1 MARAACTSESTVG
14 MQTWSKADVQ
24 MWNACRRLGV
34 LDQFMSPA
42 IEQSCK
48 YGPDAKRKLRR
59 KRRAHNAALIAA
71 AHEAEEDTA
80 LTTSYHLRSQMG
92 PAGSDLPPFG
102 EARPPSVESKKRQ
115 PKKRQRYESVPQ
127 PTEEQVA
134 AFAPHGGAM
143 GCFDRFP
150 ANHCGGDLYFTSL
163 VLAEPAC
170 CHRRTG
176 AYRHPFF
183 PMMAGAAAWFESSM
197 LSHGTAQHENVRCRS
212 KGCKAHLSIAVQLPG
227 DLLPGVAT
235 NAAPTTQLHAEVM
248 DEMSA
253 DANEKWGDDPETVW
267 LAVHKVEPEPQR
279 VRLCYDEA
287 QMCVLPFCRVVL
299 YDAAAEPRK
308 RVFVVYDPSG
318 GLSAEE
324 QHRVRGQFDWMHSGW
339 KFDLERQSGSSM
351 RGSLGY
357 DGAGKQ
363 RMEMLGI
370 RNRKWNKGKKGG
382 PDRSRP
388 SHAVRNRAGPL
399 DAYVVHFDDQR
410 FGKEQM
416 KWLMNALSARMHSAL
431 PRTYGRLREALVEA
445 DLGKH
450 LYSED
455 APDFVSDDWVCS
467 NIGLSA
473 GYQSPPH
480 CDVNDMGPCM
490 AVAVKCPV
498 REGMSARGPARECR
512 CKSSTIT

>member
-24 MWNACRRLGV
+24 VWNACRRLGV

-71 AHEAEEDTA
+71 AQEDTGS
-80 LTTSYHLRSQMG
+80 TMSYHLRSQMG
-92 PAGSDLPPFG
+92 PAPSDPPPFG
-102 EARPPSVESKKRQ
+102 AARPSSVESNKRQ
-115 PKKRQRYESVPQ
+115 PKKRQRYEGVPQ

-134 AFAPHGGAM
+134 AFAPHGEAI
-143 GCFDRFP
+143 GCFDDRFP

-170 CHRRTG
+170 CHRQTG

-183 PMMAGAAAWFESSM
+183 LMMAGAAAWFESNR

-212 KGCKAHLSIAVQLPG
+212 KGCKAHLSIAAQLPG

-235 NAAPTTQLHAEVM
+235 NAAPATELHLELM
-248 DEMSA
+248 DTMSA
-253 DANEKWGDDPETVW
+253 DANEKWGDDPATVW
-267 LAVHKVEPEPQR
+267 LAVHVVKPEQQS
-279 VRLCYDEA
+279 VRLSYDEA
-287 QMCVLPFCRVVL
+287 QMCVLPFRRVVL

-308 RVFVVYDPSG
+308 RVLVVYDASG
-318 GLSAEE
+318 GLSPEE
-324 QHRVRGQFDWMHSGW
+324 QHIVRGQFEWMHSDW
-339 KFDLERQSGSSM
+339 KFSLDRQSGSSAL
-351 RGSLGY
+351 GSLGY
-357 DGAGKQ
+357 DDAGKQ

-382 PDRSRP
+382 PDRTRP
-388 SHAVRNRAGPL
+388 GHAVHNPNGPL

-416 KWLMNALSARMHSAL
+416 KWLMNALSALMHSAL

-450 LYSED
+450 VYSED
-455 APDFVSDDWVCS
+455 TPEFVSDDWVCS

-498 REGMSARGPARECR
+498 REGMCARGPARECR
-512 CKSSTIT
+512 ERRNC